1 VLLFSEVVLFSWTW
15 RRNWRARRHPTA
27 GFACET
33 GASATPGGRRLA
45 LGGHVFTTN
54 PFTPLTAFV
63 SPEVMQGYIVLMVL
77 TVAVGTLFD
86 LLRDKKLTFFLQDR
100 QRAKAAAK
108 LPLSAADRAAI
119 ATRTLA
125 HDIATFGEFCNRQRR
140 ISHAL
145 MFYGFVLYLIT
156 TLVMVFAYPTDMH
169 PPLVLPIGW
178 NIGVLMTL
186 VGGYWFFFF
195 LRVNVVHDGQ
205 PPWRLV
211 RADLFIVTL
220 LASVTFAL
228 LFELVALAG
237 NLMVTRTFAGLYLFF
252 TTLLFVSVPWSK
264 FAHMFYKPVVAFQR
278 RVEEA
283 DGSSDLPTPTTR
295 GRERCPP
302 THT

>member
-1 VLLFSEVVLFSWTW
+1 M
-15 RRNWRARRHPTA
+15 
-27 GFACET
+27 
-33 GASATPGGRRLA
+33 
-45 LGGHVFTTN
+45 FTTN

-63 SPEVMQGYIVLMVL
+63 SPAVMQGYIILMIIA
-77 TVAVGTLFD
+77 VAIGTAFD
-86 LLRDKKLTFFLQDR
+86 LLHGKKAKFFLQER

-108 LPLSAADRAAI
+108 RQLSTVDMAAI
-119 ATRTLA
+119 ATRTLVN
-125 HDIATFGEFCNRQRR
+125 DIATFGEFCNSHRR
-140 ISHAL
+140 ISHVL

-156 TLVMVFAYPTDMH
+156 TIVMVFVYPTDTRT
-169 PPLVLPIGW
+169 PVVLPILW
-178 NIGVLMTL
+178 NIGALMTL

-195 LRVNVVHDGQ
+195 LRVNVVHDGH

-228 LFELVALAG
+228 LLEVVEMAENTAATK
-237 NLMVTRTFAGLYLFF
+237 VFAGIYLFF

-283 DGSSDLPTPTTR
+283 DGSSDLPTPTTA
-295 GRERCPP
+295 GGERCPHS
-302 THT
+302 HT